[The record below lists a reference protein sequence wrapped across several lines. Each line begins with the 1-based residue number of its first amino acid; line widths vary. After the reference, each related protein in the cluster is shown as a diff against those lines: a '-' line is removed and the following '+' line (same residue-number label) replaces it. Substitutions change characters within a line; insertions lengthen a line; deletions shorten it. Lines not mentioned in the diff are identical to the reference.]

1 MPLPPLDHA
10 PQHEDPYAERV
21 ASLVAT
27 RMPATI
33 MSALFLLVA
42 TLVSLRSRDGAASLL
57 LGIGVAV
64 SGWRLWILY
73 RGRARCAAAALS
85 RDDARELERR
95 FGVSYLA
102 FAVLFGCFAARA
114 LVLPISSLH
123 LPVAVLVVGYAAGAV
138 ATTAL
143 RPLIAGGSVL
153 LAVLP
158 SVLVL
163 AARAEPDHAVAALC
177 LVALLTGGLRSL
189 TKRHLAQER
198 QSATSSA
205 FAALARRDHLTGLMN
220 RFALAEA
227 IAGFNPAGASASSY
241 ALHYLDLDGFK
252 QINDQLGH
260 AAGDALLCAVGERLT
275 AAARSRDAV
284 ARLGGDEFVV
294 MQVDASSTRVVT
306 ERAHEIVQRL
316 SAPYQINGQVVSVG
330 ASIGSSRLSSRAGE
344 MKSLLEEADT
354 ALRRHKLSRAVCA
367 SSVRRQGLEAC
378 A

>member
-1 MPLPPLDHA
+1 MPSPLLDHA
-10 PQHEDPYAERV
+10 PQHEDSYVERV
-21 ASLVAT
+21 ASLFAT

-57 LGIGVAV
+57 LCLGVAA
-64 SGWRLWILY
+64 SGWRLWLLY

-85 RDDARELERR
+85 RADARELERR
-95 FGVSYLA
+95 FGASYLA

-114 LVLPISSLH
+114 LMLPIPSLH
-123 LPVAVLVVGYAAGAV
+123 LPVAILVVGYAAGAV

-153 LAVLP
+153 LGVLP
-158 SVLVL
+158 PVLVL
-163 AARAEPDHAVAALC
+163 ASRAEPDHAVAALC
-177 LVALLTGGLRSL
+177 LIALLTGGLRSL

-227 IAGFNPAGASASSY
+227 IASFNRVDPSAASY

-252 QINDQLGH
+252 QINDQFGH

-275 AAARSRDAV
+275 ASAQRGDAV

-294 MQVDASSTRVVT
+294 MQVDASSSTVIT
-306 ERAHEIVQRL
+306 ERADDIVRWL
-316 SAPYQINGQVVSVG
+316 SAPYRINGKVVSVG
-330 ASIGSSRLSSRAGE
+330 ASIGSSRSSSRACE
-344 MKSLLEEADT
+344 MNSLLEEADA
-354 ALRRHKLSRAVCA
+354 ALRHNKLSRDQPPLWPHGYQLLARA
-367 SSVRRQGLEAC
+367 
-378 A
+378 